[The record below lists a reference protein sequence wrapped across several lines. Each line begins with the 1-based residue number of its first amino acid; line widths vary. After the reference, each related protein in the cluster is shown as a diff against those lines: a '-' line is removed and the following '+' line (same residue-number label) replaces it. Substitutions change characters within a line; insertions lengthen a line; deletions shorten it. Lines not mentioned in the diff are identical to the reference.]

1 MTIMGRVEFEYELF
15 YYFTMISLNK
25 TRSTDNGPDDN
36 THDPD
41 ENFESLADTDFS
53 GDSAMSGDSDALV
66 DDFEKYNFN
75 YDFNDLASNDGTDGA
90 SIGTYD
96 NDSHAGEGLQD
107 SMNISGASTYNRVD
121 EDRMMFR
128 GDMANGSCGDFQEFN
143 MSTYGDG
150 SAGNMSKLDFEYI
163 TY

>member
-1 MTIMGRVEFEYELF
+1 MYYSSYSSTFLFVSLFLEFD
-15 YYFTMISLNK
+15 TTQTN
-25 TRSTDNGPDDN
+25 DNGPDDN

-41 ENFESLADTDFS
+41 DNFESLADTDFS

-90 SIGTYD
+90 SMGSYD

-107 SMNISGASTYNRVD
+107 SMGASMGASTYNRVD
-121 EDRMMFR
+121 EDRMMR
-128 GDMANGSCGDFQEFN
+128 GETNGSCGDFQEFN
-143 MSTYGDG
+143 MSSYGEG
-150 SAGNMSKLDFEYI
+150 SAGNTSKLDFEYI